1 MLCIPY
7 IECDFH
13 QTYEINEIAS
23 SLYPPPTE
31 LLLHCADMD
40 SSSIFH
46 RLPEAY
52 ENLTLG
58 MLFGD
63 IGLSQLPNMTMDNLT
78 EHLNEHFMQHNLGGL
93 GADDGGGFMNLTTM
107 ATAAASAAANT
118 HAGRRDPL
126 TVVLP
131 VTICYALIFVAGV
144 LGNVITCAV
153 ISRNKSMHTAT
164 NYYLFNL
171 AISDLILLLS
181 GEL

>member
-1 MLCIPY
+1 MNW
-7 IECDFH
+7 
-13 QTYEINEIAS
+13 TS
-23 SLYPPPTE
+23 SFP
-31 LLLHCADMD
+31 D
-40 SSSIFH
+40 SNSNFH
-46 RLPEAY
+46 RLPEAF

-63 IGLSQLPNMTMDNLT
+63 IGLTQLANMTMDNLT
-78 EHLNEHFMQHNLGGL
+78 DHLNEHFLQHNMGGF
-93 GADDGGGFMNLTTM
+93 GADDDALMNFT
-107 ATAAASAAANT
+107 ATSATSSAAANSM
-118 HAGRRDPL
+118 AGRRDPM

-153 ISRNKSMHTAT
+153 ISRNRNMHTAT

-181 GEL
+181 GKWTLLI

>member
-1 MLCIPY
+1 MNWTS
-7 IECDFH
+7 D
-13 QTYEINEIAS
+13 AS
-23 SLYPPPTE
+23 
-31 LLLHCADMD
+31 D
-40 SSSIFH
+40 SSGSNLH

-63 IGLSQLPNMTMDNLT
+63 IGLTQLADMTMDNLT
-78 EHLNEHFMQHNLGGL
+78 EHLNEHFLQQNLMAGL
-93 GADDGGGFMNLTTM
+93 GADDANLTT
-107 ATAAASAAANT
+107 TASAIASSAANSL
-118 HAGRRDPL
+118 AGRRDPL

-131 VTICYALIFVAGV
+131 VTICYAFIFVAGV

-181 GEL
+181 GEFSLILFS